1 MSSEPFRD
9 NRLGA
14 PVSSDDYDLLDEQ
27 DSRRLRQLAT
37 LLETGEDPRRASVLI
52 AELITGWKPFYFRWL
67 ELRHGAEVA
76 EEVDGRVQVKLT
88 QLLLR
93 TQKFD
98 QPWGAVVWVNVKK
111 YALGD
116 ELRARAKRGQ
126 EKSVEILPE
135 TADDPSAAAAFEEAE
150 GPDYDIA
157 RLDRAIARLSEKDR
171 EMIKLVFYEHLERDE
186 IAKRLDISPG
196 HVSVNKHRA
205 IERLRRAWDEM

>member
-1 MSSEPFRD
+1 M
-9 NRLGA
+9 
-14 PVSSDDYDLLDEQ
+14 SSDDYDRHDEQ

-52 AELITGWKPFYFRWL
+52 AELINGWKPYYFRWL

-111 YALGD
+111 YSLGD
-116 ELRARAKRGQ
+116 ELRARAKRSR
-126 EKSVEILPE
+126 EESVEVVPD
-135 TADDPSAAAAFEEAE
+135 TVGDPSAAAGFEEAE
-150 GPDYDIA
+150 GPDHDIA
-157 RLDRAIARLSEKDR
+157 RLDRAVARLSEKDR
-171 EMIKLVFYEHLERDE
+171 EMIKLVFYDHLERDE
-186 IAKRLDISPG
+186 IARRLDISPG
-196 HVSVNKHRA
+196 HVSVSKHRA
-205 IERLRRAWDEM
+205 LERLRRAWDEM